1 LPIKNKMNQEKISL
15 FIDQIQSQG
24 RYSFNL
30 EEIIQKTRQIERAV
44 RRALERQQQRSRIVL
59 VSRGFYVIVPLEY
72 RESGILPPEWFIH
85 HLMAHLSLPYYVGL
99 LSAAALHG
107 AAHQRP
113 QEFQVLIEKQLRPIL
128 VKGLSIRFFMKKNL
142 DVSSGTVQI
151 KTETGFLKASGP
163 ELTALDLIKYPVGS
177 GGLGNIAT
185 ILLELAE
192 KISADEL
199 ILIAHKERSFVYIQR
214 LGYLLD
220 HLGFA
225 SKTESLAH
233 WLFKQKAYPVL
244 LDPAQ
249 TRGESSFNKKWK
261 LFENQ
266 IIEAESL

>member
-1 LPIKNKMNQEKISL
+1 MPIRNKMNQEKINF

-24 RYSFNL
+24 RYSFTL
-30 EEIIQKTRQIERAV
+30 EEIIQKTGQIERSV
-44 RRALERQQQRSRIVL
+44 RRALERQQQRGRIVL

-72 RESGILPPEWFIH
+72 KESGILPPEWFIH
-85 HLMAHLSLPYYVGL
+85 HLMTHLNLPYYVGL

-113 QEFQVLIEKQLRPIL
+113 QEFQVVTDKQLRRIQA
-128 VKGLSIRFFMKKNL
+128 KGLSIRFFVKKNL
-142 DVSSGTVQI
+142 DVSFGTVQI
-151 KTETGFLKASGP
+151 KTETGFLKASSP
-163 ELTALDLIKYPVGS
+163 ELTAFDLIKYPAAS

-192 KISADEL
+192 KIRRDEL
-199 ILIAHKERSFVYIQR
+199 LLIARKEKSFVYIQR

-220 HLGFA
+220 HLGFE
-225 SKTESLAH
+225 SKTESLAR
-233 WLFKQKAYPVL
+233 WIFKQKACPVL

-249 TRGESSFNKKWK
+249 SRSESLFNKKWK